1 MLSVLITWNC
11 NNNPFQNFR
20 RKINHYTLSSE
31 GEFKIGPRTL
41 KCYFK
46 KKEKKRKS
54 ASLRSLV
61 VVDVTKSKKSAISY
75 EITVSIRMTMETYK
89 KSFHIMTFNGIGLRT
104 PATIGRY
111 NIAWPKVPTFIKILW
126 RFQL

>member
-1 MLSVLITWNC
+1 MLL
-11 NNNPFQNFR
+11 Q
-20 RKINHYTLSSE
+20 
-31 GEFKIGPRTL
+31 
-41 KCYFK
+41 
-46 KKEKKRKS
+46 KKEKKKRKS

-89 KSFHIMTFNGIGLRT
+89 KSFRIMTFNGIGLRT

-111 NIAWPKVPTFIKILW
+111 NIA
-126 RFQL
+126 